1 MSRRPLVTTASG
13 LNAGAFGWLDWLLM
27 AGTGLMWGSSFILIA
42 ESLESLAPAAVTLIR
57 LVLGALALGVIRG
70 ARKKVDRED
79 LPRIA
84 LLGVVWMAVPLL
96 LFPIAQQWVDSSIAG
111 MVNGGVPLFAAVI
124 AAVLLRRMPG
134 RAQTVGLLVGFLG
147 VLLITLP
154 SATDT
159 DGSPLGVGLI
169 VVATALYGL
178 AVNLSVPL
186 TQRYGALPVLWRAQ
200 LTAIIV
206 TLPFGVAGL
215 AESRWAWSSAISIFI
230 LGVVA
235 TGLAFV
241 AMAELGKRVGPTRGA
256 VGIYFI
262 PVVAMILGV
271 VFRDERVASLAV
283 VGTGLVLVGAW
294 ISSRREA

>member
-27 AGTGLMWGSSFILIA
+27 AGTGLMWGSSFLLIA

-70 ARKKVDRED
+70 ARNKVDRED